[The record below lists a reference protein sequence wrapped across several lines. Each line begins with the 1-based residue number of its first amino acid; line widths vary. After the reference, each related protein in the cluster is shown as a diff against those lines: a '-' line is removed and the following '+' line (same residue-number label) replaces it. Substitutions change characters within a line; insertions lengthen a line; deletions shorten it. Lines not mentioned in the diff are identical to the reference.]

1 MDPFDNLKMRQ
12 FDDLKMRQFD
22 NLKMRQF
29 DDLKMRTNYSS
40 SLPNRDR
47 TSKFALGQ
55 DAVDFYKQKVYLL

>member
-1 MDPFDNLKMRQ
+1 MDP
-12 FDDLKMRQFD
+12 FD

-55 DAVDFYKQKVYLL
+55 DAVDFYKLKVYLV